1 MASLKATNNP
11 IGFNM
16 YLFKKRENIKIT
28 RATAKTVLIMNAF
41 LNCIQNIIRFFCR
54 QQ

>member
-11 IGFNM
+11 IGFNI

-41 LNCIQNIIRFFCR
+41 LFQLHSEYHSLLL
-54 QQ
+54 